1 MHHLTTSHCSVAQVE
16 LRTGLVYLVSAYF
29 QYSDDIQPHIR
40 HLERVLEALKGKPV
54 IIAVDTNTHSSLWHS
69 RDEQLR
75 GRGRAAEERREAL
88 EAFIIAKGL
97 IVNNSEGEPDTIC
110 SPNGAS
116 NIDAT
121 LSTRSVKIGDW
132 RVHEDVSTSDHR
144 LITFAVLGGGTR
156 LGGGRSVDEEPARF
170 RDRGVDWAAF
180 RSDLSLRVGSI
191 SFQAS
196 AEKVCGAFSS
206 AVVSVAI
213 VSGAEKI

>member
-1 MHHLTTSHCSVAQVE
+1 MVQEQYTRAGLPGLLQQDVSAKAGILVLRRTAILRMNHLTTSHCSVAQVE

-40 HLERVLEALKGKPV
+40 HLERVLEALKGEPV

-69 RDEQLR
+69 REEQLR
-75 GRGRAAEERREAL
+75 GRGRTAEERREAL
-88 EAFIIAKGL
+88 EAFILAKGL
-97 IVNNSEGEPDTIC
+97 TVNNLEGEPETFC

-156 LGGGRSVDEEPARF
+156 LGGGAECG
-170 RDRGVDWAAF
+170 RGACEVS
-180 RSDLSLRVGSI
+180 RPR
-191 SFQAS
+191 
-196 AEKVCGAFSS
+196 CGL
-206 AVVSVAI
+206 
-213 VSGAEKI
+213 G